1 MEELRLTIHEWERRP
16 HFSLAVVA
24 ANGDLQLQGL
34 RAAQLPHQNVPMLA
48 QEKENPQNILHKVP
62 ETNSTE
68 LSKCMEVTPT
78 HDDGGG
84 IQIRADAS
92 C

>member
-1 MEELRLTIHEWERRP
+1 
-16 HFSLAVVA
+16 
-24 ANGDLQLQGL
+24 
-34 RAAQLPHQNVPMLA
+34 MLA

-62 ETNSTE
+62 ENNSTE

-78 HDDGGG
+78 HDDGVD

>member
-1 MEELRLTIHEWERRP
+1 MCERRP

-48 QEKENPQNILHKVP
+48 QEKENPQNVVHKVP
-62 ETNSTE
+62 ENNSTE
-68 LSKCMEVTPT
+68 SSTCMDVTPT
-78 HDDGGG
+78 HDDGGD
-84 IQIRADAS
+84 IQIRGDAL